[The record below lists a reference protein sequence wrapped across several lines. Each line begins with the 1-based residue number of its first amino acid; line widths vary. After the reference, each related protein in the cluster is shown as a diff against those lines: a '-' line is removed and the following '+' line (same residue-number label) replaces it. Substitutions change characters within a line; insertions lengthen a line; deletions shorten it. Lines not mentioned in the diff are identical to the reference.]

1 MATKAQIDAVNRFN
15 KESTACVLLRLNYNT
30 DIDILKKLDSVPSKM
45 GYIKKLIRNDI
56 NTVVKKDEQV
66 REESE

>member
-15 KESTACVLLRLNYNT
+15 KENTTCVLLRLNYNT

>member
-15 KESTACVLLRLNYNT
+15 KENTTCVILRLNYNT

-56 NTVVKKDEQV
+56 NTVVKKG
-66 REESE
+66 